1 MPRPGSSSTR
11 RAAGSRPRRAAQVAN
26 SSVQTGDVWLE
37 FNIDSETRSLY
48 GVTPITPAL
57 KNQRSNFKSTVDLK
71 TKFPLKIHL

>member
-1 MPRPGSSSTR
+1 
-11 RAAGSRPRRAAQVAN
+11 
-26 SSVQTGDVWLE
+26 VQTGDVWLE